1 MEGSAIEQK
10 KRVLWVDIAKFIC
23 ISFVMLSHMEYVP
36 RYAEYIFKPVFL
48 TGFFFL
54 SGYTFHVKS
63 DFGTFL
69 KKRIRTILLPTVVF
83 SIIYAT
89 DMGMLVKGEY
99 SISLWLDDLSV
110 LLRQQRGHGDILW
123 FTYVLFLSE
132 IPLYLMCKYLSRGK
146 MFVISAVLC
155 EASILYTKFFM
166 KTVPYWYVHIIFVCM
181 FFSVCGYCLQNSKEL
196 KAYTENRKNLW
207 IPVLIYAVLVL
218 GSTMCYHE
226 TANIN
231 LYTLPGI
238 VWYVLILS
246 GLAALI
252 SVSNM
257 IPSNRLIIFCGQN
270 TFIFYLLHDRVRK
283 VINIVFQKMGL
294 LSMLSENDLGKTLL
308 CVGVYC
314 CEIVMLCVCTL
325 IVKRYFGWLFGK
337 QSVKKAKEKSKAF
350 TS

>member
-1 MEGSAIEQK
+1 M
-10 KRVLWVDIAKFIC
+10 DIAKFIC

-36 RYAEYIFKPVFL
+36 GYAEYIFKPIFL
-48 TGFFFL
+48 IGFFFL

-63 DFGTFL
+63 DFGSFL
-69 KKRIRTILLPTVVF
+69 KRRIRTILIPTIVF

-89 DMGMLVKGEY
+89 DMGMLLKGGY
-99 SISLWLDDLSV
+99 SLQQWLEDLSV
-110 LLRQQRGHGDILW
+110 LLRQQRGQGDILW

-132 IPLYLMCKYLSRGK
+132 IPLYIMCKYLSRGK
-146 MFVISAVLC
+146 MFLISAVLC

-196 KAYTENRKNLW
+196 TIYMEDRKKRW
-207 IPVLIYAVLVL
+207 VPVLLYAVLVAV
-218 GSTMCYHE
+218 SAMWFHE

-238 VWYVLILS
+238 AWYVLILC
-246 GLAALI
+246 GIGALI

-257 IPSNRLIIFCGQN
+257 IPSNRFILFCGQN

-283 VINIVFQKMGL
+283 VINVVFQKTGILSL
-294 LSMLSENDLGKTLL
+294 LSTNDLRKTLL
-308 CVGVYC
+308 CLAAYC
-314 CEIVMLCVCTL
+314 FEIGMLYVCVL
-325 IVKRYFGWLFGK
+325 IIKRYFGWLFGK
-337 QSVKKAKEKSKAF
+337 
-350 TS
+350 